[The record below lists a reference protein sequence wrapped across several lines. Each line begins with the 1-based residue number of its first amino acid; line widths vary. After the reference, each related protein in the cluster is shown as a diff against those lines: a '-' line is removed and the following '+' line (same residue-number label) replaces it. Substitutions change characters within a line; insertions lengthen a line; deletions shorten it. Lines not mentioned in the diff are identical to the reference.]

1 MKKIQYLK
9 TASYMVPFVDV
20 FILAIEKKKKTE
32 VKNFRITTHI
42 LLLCCD
48 FNRYIHKDSIFSIQ
62 NREFYTLSF

>member
-20 FILAIEKKKKTE
+20 FILAITKKPE
-32 VKNFRITTHI
+32 VENFRITTHI

-48 FNRYIHKDSIFSIQ
+48 FNRYIHNDSVISIQ